1 MKAKD
6 YIVIA
11 ENVYKTYGKTRAL
24 YNFNLKI
31 ERGKVVGI
39 LGPNGTGK
47 TTFLKALAGLVKID
61 KGNLRIDGYRPSVK
75 SKAIVSFLPDSNY
88 LFEGFT
94 VKEAV
99 DIFKGFFKDF
109 NDKKKEKL
117 FSRMNITE
125 DMKISELSK
134 GYVERLNVALVMS
147 RDAQLFILDEPI
159 GGVDPLAREMILEA
173 IIENVGDSTLIL
185 TTHLIDK
192 MEKILDYV
200 VYIDD
205 GKVILEGDTD
215 QIIEDYGMML
225 EDVYKSLYS

>member
-1 MKAKD
+1 MIAKD
-6 YIVIA
+6 YIVVA
-11 ENVYKTYGKTRAL
+11 EGVQKSYGKTKAL
-24 YNFNLKI
+24 DNFSLNI

-47 TTFLKALAGLVKID
+47 TTFLKSLAGLVKID
-61 KGNLRIDGYRPSVK
+61 QGNLRIDGYRPSVK
-75 SKAIVSFLPDSNY
+75 TKALVSFLPDSNY

-99 DIFKGFFKDF
+99 DIFRGFFSDF
-109 NDKKKEKL
+109 NDEKRKAL
-117 FSRMNITE
+117 FSKMNITE
-125 DMKISELSK
+125 DMNISDLSK

-147 RDAQLFILDEPI
+147 RDAKLFILDEPI
-159 GGVDPLAREMILEA
+159 GGVDPLAREMILDA
-173 IIENVGDSTLIL
+173 IIENVGDATLVL
-185 TTHLIDK
+185 TTHLIDE

-205 GKVILEGDTD
+205 GKVILEGETD
-215 QIIEDYGMML
+215 QIIEEQGMLL

>member
-1 MKAKD
+1 MIAKD
-6 YIVIA
+6 YIVVA
-11 ENVYKTYGKTRAL
+11 EGVQKSYGKTKAL
-24 YNFNLKI
+24 DNFSLNI

-47 TTFLKALAGLVKID
+47 TTFLKSLAGLVKID
-61 KGNLRIDGYRPSVK
+61 QGNLRIDGYRPSVK
-75 SKAIVSFLPDSNY
+75 TKALVSFLPDSNY

-99 DIFKGFFKDF
+99 DIFRGFFSDF
-109 NDKKKEKL
+109 NDEKRKAL
-117 FSRMNITE
+117 FSKMNITE
-125 DMKISELSK
+125 DMKISDLSK

-147 RDAQLFILDEPI
+147 RDSKLFILDEPI
-159 GGVDPLAREMILEA
+159 GGVDPLAREMILDA
-173 IIENVGDSTLIL
+173 IIENVGDATLVL
-185 TTHLIDK
+185 TTHLIDE

-205 GKVILEGDTD
+205 GKVILEGETD
-215 QIIEDYGMML
+215 QIIEEQGMLL

>member
-1 MKAKD
+1 MIAKD
-6 YIVIA
+6 YIVVA
-11 ENVYKTYGKTRAL
+11 EGVQKSYGKTKAL
-24 YNFNLKI
+24 DNFSLNI

-47 TTFLKALAGLVKID
+47 TTFLKSLAGLVKID
-61 KGNLRIDGYRPSVK
+61 QGNLRIDGYRPSVK
-75 SKAIVSFLPDSNY
+75 TKALVSFLPDSNY

-99 DIFKGFFKDF
+99 DIFRGFFSDF
-109 NDKKKEKL
+109 NDEKRKAL
-117 FSRMNITE
+117 FSKMNITE
-125 DMKISELSK
+125 DMKISDLSK

-147 RDAQLFILDEPI
+147 RDAKLFILDEPI
-159 GGVDPLAREMILEA
+159 GGVDPLAREMILDA
-173 IIENVGDSTLIL
+173 IIENVGDATLVL
-185 TTHLIDK
+185 TTHLIDE

-205 GKVILEGDTD
+205 GKVILEGETD
-215 QIIEDYGMML
+215 QIIEEQGMLL